1 MSVHSSPWEVKLPAA
16 YQSSTWR
23 IEITSFLDRD
33 SDNQNEDDN
42 DDEDDDEKSPVNSLA
57 CCVISPDVTC
67 PPVGLEVVLKG
78 GLFDTVFIMVV

>member
-1 MSVHSSPWEVKLPAA
+1 MTTDDDK
-16 YQSSTWR
+16 
-23 IEITSFLDRD
+23 
-33 SDNQNEDDN
+33 QNEN

-78 GLFDTVFIMVV
+78 GLFDTVFIMVIWYGWYGLIDTDTY